1 MRLGEV
7 HMRQTEL
14 MNMQDV
20 VSFESYDKWLSDNAR
35 MDTSTPMQEY
45 IIEICAENG
54 YVPLGDDMS
63 ELMGEL
69 MFCIEQY
76 SKLLYAYYRDAGV
89 ISMDEANAVSI
100 MATMHEEMREDSQP
114 F

>member
-1 MRLGEV
+1 
-7 HMRQTEL
+7 MRQTEL
-14 MNMQDV
+14 LNMQNV
-20 VSFESYDKWLSDNAR
+20 ISFENYDKWLSDNAR

-54 YVPLGDDMS
+54 YAPLGDDMS

-76 SKLLYAYYRDAGV
+76 SKLLYAYYRDAV
-89 ISMDEANAVSI
+89 VTSMDEANAVSI
-100 MATMHEEMREDSQP
+100 MATMQEDMREDGAP